1 MITCLSRD
9 DCEMTEDGEPCPPLA
24 HSEHPNYV
32 GSGRRSSKR
41 AANFGHLLAGCPPCG
56 GAVVLLW
63 LLVSEKKGQLEGFCE
78 ADELGLGGG

>member
-1 MITCLSRD
+1 MPAARTLGASKLRRFWPKVI
-9 DCEMTEDGEPCPPLA
+9 EA
-24 HSEHPNYV
+24 
-32 GSGRRSSKR
+32 SGQLR
-41 AANFGHLLAGCPPCG
+41 HLLAGCPPCG